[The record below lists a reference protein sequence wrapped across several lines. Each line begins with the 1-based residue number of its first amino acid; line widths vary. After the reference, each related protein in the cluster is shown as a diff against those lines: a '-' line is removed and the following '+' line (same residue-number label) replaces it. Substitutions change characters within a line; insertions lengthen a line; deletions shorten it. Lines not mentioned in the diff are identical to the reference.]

1 MEQSASTSETLV
13 LQRLS
18 LHIIY
23 LASCYIR
30 SGSLFL
36 FLVSNLE
43 IARQIQLFLMVSSYN
58 SSTNTLSCRLYQLLL
73 EMVRSREARGMWT
86 SPRNWFLPNLSQSH
100 TLNQRVREF
109 NSDLESLY
117 CVNNKIINHDYNIIC
132 ALLSTFHCRLG
143 PVSSS

>member
-13 LQRLS
+13 LQRLF
-18 LHIIY
+18 LHVPRK
-23 LASCYIR
+23 LLH

-36 FLVSNLE
+36 FLVSNWA
-43 IARQIQLFLMVSSYN
+43 IARQMQLFLMVSSN
-58 SSTNTLSCRLYQLLL
+58 NGSTHTLSCRLYHLLL

-117 CVNNKIINHDYNIIC
+117 CVNNKKHYKLI
-132 ALLSTFHCRLG
+132 
-143 PVSSS
+143 